1 MTTRSCPYG
10 GVSCDHGRHGTAQAG
25 SPPGGH
31 AGRGAPGKDTGRG
44 TRPAPGWVTDPGT
57 LRRVRDALA
66 LLAGGGHA
74 R

>member
-1 MTTRSCPYG
+1 MTAG
-10 GVSCDHGRHGTAQAG
+10 GTELPRREVPPADMRDVAYREKT
-25 SPPGGH
+25 PGG
-31 AGRGAPGKDTGRG
+31 
-44 TRPAPGWVTDPGT
+44 TRAALGWVTDPGT

>member
-1 MTTRSCPYG
+1 MRDAAHREKTP
-10 GVSCDHGRHGTAQAG
+10 D
-25 SPPGGH
+25 
-31 AGRGAPGKDTGRG
+31 G
-44 TRPAPGWVTDPGT
+44 TRPALGWMTDPGT

>member
-1 MTTRSCPYG
+1 VTAG
-10 GVSCDHGRHGTAQAG
+10 GAELPRREA
-25 SPPGGH
+25 PP
-31 AGRGAPGKDTGRG
+31 ADMRDAARREKTPDE
-44 TRPAPGWVTDPGT
+44 TRPALGWVTDPGT

>member
-1 MTTRSCPYG
+1 MTASGTELP
-10 GVSCDHGRHGTAQAG
+10 GREVPPADMRDAAHRQKTPDGTG
-25 SPPGGH
+25 
-31 AGRGAPGKDTGRG
+31 
-44 TRPAPGWVTDPGT
+44 PALGWVTDPGT

>member
-1 MTTRSCPYG
+1 MTTG
-10 GVSCDHGRHGTAQAG
+10 GTELPRREV
-25 SPPGGH
+25 PPADMRDAAH
-31 AGRGAPGKDTGRG
+31 LEKTPDG
-44 TRPAPGWVTDPGT
+44 TRPALGWVTDPGT

>member
-1 MTTRSCPYG
+1 VTTG
-10 GVSCDHGRHGTAQAG
+10 GTELLRREVPPAG
-25 SPPGGH
+25 MRDAAHREKTP
-31 AGRGAPGKDTGRG
+31 DG
-44 TRPAPGWVTDPGT
+44 TRPALGWVTDSGT

>member
-1 MTTRSCPYG
+1 MTTRSCPYW

-25 SPPGGH
+25 SPLADMRDAAHRERTP
-31 AGRGAPGKDTGRG
+31 DG
-44 TRPAPGWVTDPGT
+44 TRPALGWVTDPGT

-66 LLAGGGHA
+66 LLAGDGHA

>member
-1 MTTRSCPYG
+1 VSTG
-10 GVSCDHGRHGTAQAG
+10 GTELPRREV
-25 SPPGGH
+25 PPAEMRDAAH
-31 AGRGAPGKDTGRG
+31 RGKTQDRK
-44 TRPAPGWVTDPGT
+44 RPTLGWVTDPGT

>member
-1 MTTRSCPYG
+1 MTTG
-10 GVSCDHGRHGTAQAG
+10 GMELPRREV
-25 SPPGGH
+25 PPADMRDAAH
-31 AGRGAPGKDTGRG
+31 WEKTPDG
-44 TRPAPGWVTDPGT
+44 TRPALGWVTDPGT

>member
-1 MTTRSCPYG
+1 MTTG
-10 GVSCDHGRHGTAQAG
+10 G
-25 SPPGGH
+25 
-31 AGRGAPGKDTGRG
+31 TGLPRREVPLADMLDAAHREKTPDG
-44 TRPAPGWVTDPGT
+44 TRAALGWATDLST